1 MFVGQGKMPGKTC
14 SQQENAAGRHQHV
27 RHFKSEFLSKAFINV
42 GDPTTRKIT
51 KPGHVCDTRTP
62 NCPQLFPLIAIRN
75 VRPLNFVAV
84 FVDTELQAEI
94 LIHFCCSYFFSVFEA
109 VAFAAVWSTL
119 LFFFDAS
126 VRYSR
131 MAKMFTGVN
140 YAAFETLNH

>member
-1 MFVGQGKMPGKTC
+1 
-14 SQQENAAGRHQHV
+14 
-27 RHFKSEFLSKAFINV
+27 
-42 GDPTTRKIT
+42 
-51 KPGHVCDTRTP
+51 
-62 NCPQLFPLIAIRN
+62 
-75 VRPLNFVAV
+75 VAV